1 VIGIGAGIGVRPT
14 RLSAAPLVSSNLL
27 QWTESFG
34 NAAWVSNDLTLFQ
47 GTGNTPVGVVGY
59 GSNADHAFD
68 TATTAALRQT
78 SAVAATNTN
87 GASFSVLD
95 VTTSWARYS
104 VTFTFSSGA
113 YVFSTYLKA
122 DDAGVGL
129 RLKIDA
135 VGGFIR
141 CSYQDIGDVG
151 EYYPWGA
158 QLEPGSVPTAYQPR
172 QV

>member
-1 VIGIGAGIGVRPT
+1 MGIGLRPARRAST
-14 RLSAAPLVSSNLL
+14 PLASSNLL
-27 QWTESFG
+27 LWTESFG
-34 NAAWVSNDLTLFQ
+34 ESVWVANDLSLFQ
-47 GTGNTPVGVVGY
+47 GAGTSPAGVVGY
-59 GSNADHAFD
+59 SSISDHVFD
-68 TATTAALRQT
+68 TATVAALRQT

-135 VGGFIR
+135 VGGFIG